1 MGVKERQERDRELL
15 RGRILDAARELFV
28 AEGYRNVSIRK
39 IAEKIEYSPAALY
52 SYFPSKD
59 DVFFALAEEGF
70 HKLFEFTN
78 DPAVMTSDPLTAI
91 RHGFLRYYQFSRA
104 HPEYFELMFVDR
116 SVPKI
121 SHEWERFGYVEQMI
135 EEVRAVIKRGIDA
148 GLFPSDTDSDVAF
161 HILWAA
167 VHGPATIAVCD
178 RLAPDENPDA
188 LARDTLEAAIAG
200 LRAGIR
206 TTFTPSQC
214 HSPTAGGVH
223 GEKVEKQAEKNLDKK
238 VEKSDA

>member
-1 MGVKERQERDRELL
+1 MGVKERQERDREQV
-15 RGRILDAARELFV
+15 RSRILDAARELFV

-39 IAEKIEYSPAALY
+39 IAEKVEYSPAALY

-59 DVFFALAEEGF
+59 DLFFALAEEGF
-70 HKLFEFTN
+70 RKLSEFTN
-78 DPAVMTSDPLTAI
+78 DPAAATGDPLTAI
-91 RHGFLRYYQFSRA
+91 RDGFMRYYQFSRT

-121 SHEWERFGYVEQMI
+121 SHEWEGFSFVQQMI
-135 EEVRAVIKRGIDA
+135 DEVCAVIKRGIDQ
-148 GLFPSDTDSDVAF
+148 GLFPSDTDPVVAF

-167 VHGPATIAVCD
+167 IHGPATVAVCD

-206 TTFTPSQC
+206 TTFTPSKC
-214 HSPTAGGVH
+214 HSPSVAGVP
-223 GEKVEKQAEKNLDKK
+223 VEKT
-238 VEKSDA
+238 DA

>member
-1 MGVKERQERDRELL
+1 MGVKERQERDREEV
-15 RGRILDAARELFV
+15 RSSILDAARELFV

-39 IAEKIEYSPAALY
+39 IAEKVEYSPAALY

-59 DVFFALAEEGF
+59 DLFFALAEEGF
-70 HKLFEFTN
+70 RKLSEFTN
-78 DPAVMTSDPLTAI
+78 DPAAATGDPLTAI
-91 RHGFLRYYQFSRA
+91 RDGFMRYYQFSRT

-121 SHEWERFGYVEQMI
+121 SHEWEGFSFVQQMI
-135 EEVRAVIKRGIDA
+135 DEVCAVIKRGIDQ
-148 GLFPSDTDSDVAF
+148 GLFPSGTNPEVAF

-167 VHGPATIAVCD
+167 IHGPATVAVCD

-206 TTFTPSQC
+206 TTFTPSKC
-214 HSPTAGGVH
+214 HSPSVAGVP
-223 GEKVEKQAEKNLDKK
+223 